1 MATKKDQVLGHA
13 DEADGIEEFDNKLP
27 AWWLGLFFFTV
38 VFGAIYAVDYHYV
51 SERSDAKEL
60 AAAKKARE
68 QQLAL
73 VATTGGAGGAVAAAT
88 TEDGK
93 SVYTAN
99 CVACHGADLHGGV
112 GPDLTDGAW
121 IHGGTL
127 PAIEKVIT
135 DGVPEKGMLTW
146 GPILGPAK
154 IAAVAKYVHAA
165 GGGQ

>member
-1 MATKKDQVLGHA
+1 MATKKDQVLGHGE
-13 DEADGIEEFDNKLP
+13 EADGIEELDNKLP

-38 VFGAIYAVDYHYV
+38 VFAVVYAVDYHFV
-51 SERSDAKEL
+51 SARSEVKEL
-60 AAAKKARE
+60 AAAQKARARE
-68 QQLAL
+68 TAL
-73 VATTGGAGGAVAAAT
+73 VAGTGGGGAATAGAA
-88 TEDGK
+88 EDGK
-93 SVYTAN
+93 AVYTAN

-112 GPDLTDGAW
+112 GPDLTDATW

-154 IAAVAKYVHAA
+154 IAAVAKFVHEA